1 MLSNQ
6 SIILLFL
13 SLIFISIIS
22 FSFFKYLKLS
32 KSNKKIVFLNLNLKK
47 DKSNVQRKNTNLFK
61 KYNYLKEEF
70 DASEELNDE
79 YIKTTN
85 FFLSQ
90 QMVFK
95 SDIEKISSEFNRK
108 KQELGIIKEK
118 FDGINEKFTDFILSL
133 IPNIKFLNHSENKL
147 KETIN
152 KQSIKSLSD
161 IVILLLKISSG
172 KNIGVNRKINRVQT
186 AKTWVE
192 IRLSKDERL
201 YYRGDNFDKILVI
214 ISDKN
219 NQASD
224 IALMQKY

>member
-32 KSNKKIVFLNLNLKK
+32 KSNKKLVFLNLNLKK

-95 SDIEKISSEFNRK
+95 SDIEKISSELNRK